1 MPFPWIALAI
11 SAAFTFLGQLL
22 TPKNKKKAET
32 LDQFD
37 VPTATED
44 RPKPLF
50 VGTVRHKSPNC
61 IWYGDY
67 SAKAIKNKV
76 SAIGA
81 IASFGA
87 ALLTRQIIGY
97 KYMLGIQLS
106 LGWGT
111 LDEITAITLNDKV
124 AWTGSAS
131 SGTITID
138 KPELFGTA
146 EEASGNGGFQAA
158 VVIYN
163 GNGSNIPDPYIVSK
177 SGATPAYRNDI
188 LLVMKGLAGGGAYV
202 GNSPNFPEISVDVR
216 RCPNQLGVT
225 GGKHIIDTK
234 DANPICCLYEL
245 MTREKNH
252 FGGGYSPVQ
261 FNTANWIAAA
271 ETLHTE
277 GLGVSR
283 MFDQVGDVENIIND
297 YLQMV
302 DAVININMTTGKFE
316 IALARFDYDPETILE
331 IGDDD
336 IVEVTSYKRGSWIE
350 TYNEVK
356 LSYID
361 RTQNFETIPIA
372 AQDIANASG
381 QAEVR
386 ATTTKIEGL
395 SNPVT
400 ANKALWRELKVVS
413 TPLATIGL
421 KINRIGFALYPG
433 AVFKWVGTRYGVV
446 GMIFRVTEI
455 DGGTINANTID
466 IKAVQDIFALGSTA
480 YLPPAE
486 STWEP
491 PVLDPTNI
499 TVERIMEQPYFFHGT
514 DNTRIFTV
522 AKPANGS
529 QLGYDLNTFQGADP
543 YSAKAFSQPFTATG
557 VLAFNYVSTAYNVS
571 SELIV
576 TPQWGMEDLP
586 ATVTPE
592 EIALGS
598 KGILLINN
606 EIFAYES
613 WALVGSNFAF
623 NGVWGGI
630 LDTVLGSHIA
640 ADRVWFLSDGIAL
653 DPTNY
658 VPASLVTAKLTSI
671 AFTGTVPLG
680 TATAI
685 TI

>member
-1 MPFPWIALAI
+1 MPFPFLALAI

-76 SAIGA
+76 SALGA
-81 IASFGA
+81 IASLGA
-87 ALLTRQIIGY
+87 ALLTKQIIGY

-111 LDEITAITLNDKV
+111 LDEITQITLNDKI

-131 SGTITID
+131 TGTITID
-138 KPELFGTA
+138 KPDMFGTA
-146 EEASGNGGFQAA
+146 EEASGNGGFQARVA
-158 VVIYN
+158 IYP
-163 GNGSNIPDPYIVSK
+163 GNGSQDADPYVVAK

-188 LLVMKGLAGGGAYV
+188 LLVMQGLVSGGAYV
-202 GNSPNFPEISVDVR
+202 GNSPSFPEISVDVR

-225 GGKHIIDTK
+225 GGKHVIDSK
-234 DANPICCLYEL
+234 DANPICALFEI
-245 MTREKNH
+245 MTREKNQ

-261 FNTANWIAAA
+261 FNLANWIAAA
-271 ETLHTE
+271 EILHDE

-283 MFDQVGDVENIIND
+283 MFDQTGDVEGIMND
-297 YLQMV
+297 YLQLI
-302 DAVININMTTGKFE
+302 DAVININFTTGKFE
-316 IALARFDYDPETILE
+316 IALARFDYDPDEILE

-356 LSYID
+356 LSYTD
-361 RTQNFETIPIA
+361 RTQNFESIPIA
-372 AQDIANASG
+372 AQDIANAAG
-381 QAEVR
+381 QVEVR

-395 SNPVT
+395 SNPTT

-433 AVFKWVGTRYGVV
+433 AVFKWVGTRYGVA

-455 DGGTINANTID
+455 DGGTINSNTID

-486 STWEP
+486 STWTP
-491 PVLDPTNI
+491 PTFDPANI
-499 TVERIMEQPYFFHGT
+499 TVERIIEQPHFFHGT
-514 DNTRIFTV
+514 DNTRVFTV
-522 AKPANGS
+522 ARPANGA
-529 QLGYDLNTFQGADP
+529 QLGYDLYTFQGSDP
-543 YSAKAFSQPFTATG
+543 YNAKAFTQGFTATG
-557 VLAFNYVSTAYNVS
+557 VLAADYESTPYNVS

-576 TPQWGMEDLP
+576 TPDWGMEDLP
-586 ATVTPE
+586 DVVTPD
-592 EIALGS
+592 EIALGQ

-613 WALVGSNFAF
+613 WALSGDDYVF
-623 NGVWGGI
+623 NGVWGGL
-630 LDTVLGSHIA
+630 LDTVLGSHTT
-640 ADRVWFLSDGIAL
+640 ADRVWFLSEGIGL

-658 VPASLVTAKLTSI
+658 IPATLVTAKLTSI
-671 AFTGTVPLG
+671 AFTGTLPIAS
-680 TATAI
+680 ATAI